1 MNNTKRVVLYALLT
15 AIVLLMGFTPIGYLR
30 TGVLSITFLSV
41 PVIVGAMLLGVGG
54 GAVLGAVFGLTSFIQ
69 ALMGD
74 FFGATLLSINPL
86 YTAILCFVPRIL
98 AGIGCALSFN
108 ALKGKARYVLS
119 SLCAPLLNTVLFTVT
134 LVLLFG
140 KSDYIVN
147 MRAGKNLLSFFAAFV
162 GINGLIEAVVCTI
175 VGSAVGA
182 AIFKYAKR
190 FDIKN
195 LRNK

>member
-119 SLCAPLLNTVLFTVT
+119 SLCAPILNTVLFTVT

-190 FDIKN
+190 FDK
-195 LRNK
+195 

>member
-190 FDIKN
+190 FDK
-195 LRNK
+195 

>member
-30 TGVLSITFLSV
+30 VGVLSITFLSV

-98 AGIGCALSFN
+98 AGVGCALSFN
-108 ALKGKARYVLS
+108 ALKGKTRYVLS

-190 FDIKN
+190 FDK
-195 LRNK
+195 